1 MNLNNI
7 IFLDIETVPL
17 TESQNELPPALAELW
32 ADKCD
37 QLRKRSPERYGTDDN
52 ADEMFHEAG
61 IFAEFGKIVC
71 ISVGF
76 IHQKA
81 GKNCFRVKSF
91 YGNDEHKLLTEFA
104 DLLNNFCM
112 KNPLCNLCGHNSKE
126 FDIPYIARRMLING
140 ISLPDILNVAG
151 KKPWECKFIDTMDL
165 WKFGDYKHYTSLKL
179 LCAVFNIKTPKDDID
194 GSQVANVFYKE
205 KDVERIAKYCE
216 KDVVATAQVFLRLS
230 GKDIIDE
237 ENIEHV

>member
-17 TESQNELPPALAELW
+17 TETQNELPPALAELW

-104 DLLNNFCM
+104 DLLNNF
-112 KNPLCNLCGHNSKE
+112 H
-126 FDIPYIARRMLING
+126 RQQ
-140 ISLPDILNVAG
+140 ILRHPSGRPQIGA
-151 KKPWECKFIDTMDL
+151 P
-165 WKFGDYKHYTSLKL
+165 TSYLGQ
-179 LCAVFNIKTPKDDID
+179 IRED
-194 GSQVANVFYKE
+194 GYSVKGRYQH
-205 KDVERIAKYCE
+205 R
-216 KDVVATAQVFLRLS
+216 QHSR
-230 GKDIIDE
+230 
-237 ENIEHV
+237 

>member
-17 TESQNELPPALAELW
+17 TETQNELPPALAELW

-91 YGNDEHKLLTEFA
+91 YGNDEHKLLRTISNTSTTTNARSFFWNTC
-104 DLLNNFCM
+104 LLFSKS
-112 KNPLCNLCGHNSKE
+112 KNCICL
-126 FDIPYIARRMLING
+126 F
-140 ISLPDILNVAG
+140 
-151 KKPWECKFIDTMDL
+151 
-165 WKFGDYKHYTSLKL
+165 
-179 LCAVFNIKTPKDDID
+179 
-194 GSQVANVFYKE
+194 
-205 KDVERIAKYCE
+205 
-216 KDVVATAQVFLRLS
+216 
-230 GKDIIDE
+230 
-237 ENIEHV
+237 